1 MKDSNCASFHKSSE
15 HKSHSYG
22 EVPNLELGDP
32 VRGHVQPVQLQQGVE
47 EGPLDPPNLKQ
58 STN

>member
-1 MKDSNCASFHKSSE
+1 MKDSNCASFHKRSE

-32 VRGHVQPVQLQQGVE
+32 VQLHTFMLLTFILSYLTVGFWRGP
-47 EGPLDPPNLKQ
+47 
-58 STN
+58 